1 MSARAEWLERYRAP
15 LRRYRPDRRTFER
28 LVAQTLDGLP
38 SAYRERL
45 INVAVVIAER
55 PTSAE
60 LQVSPDPERDD
71 LLGLYEGVPYGER
84 GTAYHL
90 VPPDR
95 ITIYREPILAVAATP
110 AAVRAE
116 IRTTVLHEIGHYFG
130 LTDAELDE

>member
-1 MSARAEWLERYRAP
+1 MSARAERLERYRAP

-28 LVAQTLDGLP
+28 LVAETLDELP
-38 SAYRERL
+38 AAYRERL

-55 PTSAE
+55 PSSAE
-60 LQVSPDPERDD
+60 LQVRPDPEHAD

-130 LTDAELDE
+130 LSDAELDE